1 MLRQLQAD
9 ANRREAPETLT
20 YIDINKSLNG
30 AAPAI
35 DSTGFEELFNND
47 PELAKYVDGYDQI
60 GLRLKTTAPQQPDNA
75 VDMQEPKADLSGIAK
90 STAKRRLNK

>member
-9 ANRREAPETLT
+9 ANRREAPETIPYT
-20 YIDINKSLNG
+20 AINNSLNG
-30 AAPAI
+30 APAI
-35 DSTGFEELFNND
+35 DGIGFGELFKND
-47 PELAKYVDGYDQI
+47 PELSKYVDGYDNVGI
-60 GLRLKTTAPQQPDNA
+60 RLKTTAPQQPDNA